1 MKTIVVMNPKGGC
14 GKSVIADNLA
24 AAFANAGHRT
34 ALADTDPQRSS
45 LGWLERRSEDA
56 APIKGLDWAADDAD
70 IGKAPKKTERLVVDT
85 AAALDFDRVKA
96 LVRLADAILV
106 PVLPSLYDQDA
117 TTEFLDR
124 LNDLKRIRKNKRPLG
139 LVRNRVR
146 LGARASARLDQFL
159 VRLDTRDA
167 GRLHDRALYN
177 EIAWRGLGVFDLR
190 TRQAED
196 IQVTWHP
203 VIRFAEEGG
212 D

>member
-1 MKTIVVMNPKGGC
+1 MKTIVVMNPKGGS

-34 ALADTDPQRSS
+34 ALADTDPQHSS
-45 LGWLERRSEDA
+45 LGWLERRPDGA
-56 APIKGLDWAADDAD
+56 APIKGLDWAGGDGEL
-70 IGKAPKKTERLVVDT
+70 GKAPKKTQRLVVDT

-106 PVLPSLYDQDA
+106 PVLPSLYDQQA
-117 TTEFLDR
+117 TTDFLDR

-159 VRLDTRDA
+159 MRLDTRDA
-167 GRLHDRALYN
+167 GRLHDRALYT
-177 EIAWRGLGVFDLR
+177 EIAWQGLGVFDLR

-196 IQVTWHP
+196 IQASWQP
-203 VIRFAEEGG
+203 VIRFAEDAG